1 MQAEYDEKTRL
12 REATTIITIGGF
24 TNAILSAAKIVLGN
38 FTGYLPLIA
47 SGLHSLSDIVSDV
60 IAWVAVLI
68 GSQSEEDCEDLRFH
82 YGRRRIETL
91 LSLLAAFFLAYVS
104 VELIM
109 DAFGYHGHE
118 HPMDHDEGG
127 LSHVFLIIAVI
138 IISIIAKETLCR
150 IARRRG
156 MRLNSPMLIAKAWH
170 YRADATSA
178 LAVLLSII
186 VSSYFFSLR
195 MIDQIT
201 TIVVASLI
209 LRSAWEVGNA
219 AVKELID
226 FAPSLKVV
234 ALVEETA
241 EEVEGIVFTHNIRI
255 RTMGGALYVE
265 LTAEADPNITI
276 TEGYAIAKRVR
287 ENIMDQVPNVVDVTT
302 LLTPKGEY
310 VRQFLALDR

>member
-91 LSLLAAFFLAYVS
+91 LSLFAAFFLAYVS

-118 HPMDHDEGG
+118 HPVDRDEGG
-127 LSHVFLIIAVI
+127 LKSCVRIIAI
-138 IISIIAKETLCR
+138 FSFHNAKKHFAALP
-150 IARRRG
+150 G
-156 MRLNSPMLIAKAWH
+156 QGHRLTVPSDCESMAYLLMLPVRWRSFA
-170 YRADATSA
+170 YYC
-178 LAVLLSII
+178 L
-186 VSSYFFSLR
+186 SYFFFSGV
-195 MIDQIT
+195 DPDY

-209 LRSAWEVGNA
+209 LRSAWEVGM
-219 AVKELID
+219 
-226 FAPSLKVV
+226 PRLKS
-234 ALVEETA
+234 
-241 EEVEGIVFTHNIRI
+241 
-255 RTMGGALYVE
+255 
-265 LTAEADPNITI
+265 
-276 TEGYAIAKRVR
+276 
-287 ENIMDQVPNVVDVTT
+287 
-302 LLTPKGEY
+302 
-310 VRQFLALDR
+310 